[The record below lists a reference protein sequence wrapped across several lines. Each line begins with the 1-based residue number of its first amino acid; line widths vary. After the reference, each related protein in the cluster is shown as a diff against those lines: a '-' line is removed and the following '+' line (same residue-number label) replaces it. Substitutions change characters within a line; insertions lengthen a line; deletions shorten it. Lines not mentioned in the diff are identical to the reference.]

1 MRNRLTFH
9 SNILLSVSRH
19 GWCSGSFYNWN
30 EWPRK
35 WRSLTCANMTL
46 SSSKCRPAWPVR
58 LLTLADAITQQL
70 LRFPLPHLLV
80 AFISH
85 FFKKI
90 ASFFPV
96 FLPNLF
102 FSLLSSSLYFR
113 RKVQDNRLT
122 IALKKNV
129 QEKSTIAGRWR
140 YMTDDRESCRFS
152 SSKSSI
158 VSNQKFETRVNYN
171 TWVDVRFGI
180 WSQDR
185 EKCHKDSRIHSPD
198 RCPSKYV
205 LFLARN

>member
-122 IALKKNV
+122 IALKK
-129 QEKSTIAGRWR
+129 
-140 YMTDDRESCRFS
+140 M
-152 SSKSSI
+152 SKKNRQLL
-158 VSNQKFETRVNYN
+158 V
-171 TWVDVRFGI
+171 VDVTWRTI
-180 WSQDR
+180 VNHADSAHQSQVLILIKSLKLVSITILELTSGSEFDPRTVKSVTRTR
-185 EKCHKDSRIHSPD
+185 EYIHLTV
-198 RCPSKYV
+198 V
-205 LFLARN
+205 LLSTCYL

>member
-122 IALKKNV
+122 IALKK
-129 QEKSTIAGRWR
+129 
-140 YMTDDRESCRFS
+140 M
-152 SSKSSI
+152 SKKNRQLL
-158 VSNQKFETRVNYN
+158 V
-171 TWVDVRFGI
+171 VDVTWRTI
-180 WSQDR
+180 VNHADSAHQSQVSFPIKSLKLVSITILELTSGSEFDPRTVKSVTRTR
-185 EKCHKDSRIHSPD
+185 EYIHLTV
-198 RCPSKYV
+198 V
-205 LFLARN
+205 LLSTCYL